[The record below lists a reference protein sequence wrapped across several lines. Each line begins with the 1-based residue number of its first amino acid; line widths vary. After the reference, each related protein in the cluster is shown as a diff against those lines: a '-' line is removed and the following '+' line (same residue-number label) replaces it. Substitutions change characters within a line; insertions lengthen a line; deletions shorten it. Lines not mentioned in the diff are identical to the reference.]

1 MHPLEPQPATE
12 VVTRSHFPPS
22 RWAVI
27 LLGMGTWLIY
37 GCFLAAG
44 FVGGVLFTLYV
55 NARGRVTPWR

>member
-1 MHPLEPQPATE
+1 
-12 VVTRSHFPPS
+12 
-22 RWAVI
+22 
-27 LLGMGTWLIY
+27 MGTWLIY